1 MFFCFYFVLFDCD
14 FDYPNMH
21 VTETPSSTWR
31 VREVGH
37 ASRRR
42 ECTQRMEEEGVVALR
57 HRGGRGRRVNVEP

>member
-1 MFFCFYFVLFDCD
+1 
-14 FDYPNMH
+14 MH